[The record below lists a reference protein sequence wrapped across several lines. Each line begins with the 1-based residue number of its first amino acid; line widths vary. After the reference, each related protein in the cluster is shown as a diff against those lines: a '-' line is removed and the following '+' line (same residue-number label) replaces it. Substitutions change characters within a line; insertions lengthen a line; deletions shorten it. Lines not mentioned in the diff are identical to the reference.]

1 MIMKGRIL
9 FLATVI
15 LSLSYMPQLRA
26 DDTCDEALAEGKRNY
41 NAKHYEQAK
50 ILFEFVQDEC
60 GAGYKD
66 VASWLGRCRTAL
78 QPSLTVST
86 QNLQFAAATSSQ
98 TIRVTSNCEWVLA
111 STRSPMFT
119 VSQNGN
125 NITVTCSANTG
136 ESRSDYFC
144 VRTADGNI
152 ERRIDVTQ
160 NAASRL
166 TVSKN
171 SISCDA
177 SGTTAHITVQG
188 NTTWEIVYPSGT
200 MYSVTRT
207 NDMLI
212 NDVLT
217 IKIKE
222 NQSVDARNDF
232 FNVRTTDGTVVHK
245 IKLSQTGDT
254 RPHATIDSLW
264 VDYNV
269 YQDNQKGMKIH
280 VKFSNDN
287 LQGKTGKVI
296 AYFYSQNGSALVSD
310 NNNSYETVSG
320 KVACGEDFTPKY
332 NNSMYEDFVLF
343 MPYSELHCN
352 QTGSYKLKFYIIIWN
367 DKQQLTE
374 SKWYLFDYNVK

>member
-1 MIMKGRIL
+1 MKGRIL

-15 LSLSYMPQLRA
+15 LSLSYIPQLRA

-86 QNLQFAAATSSQ
+86 QNLQFAATTSSQ

-111 STRSPMFT
+111 STRSQMFT

-217 IKIKE
+217 VKIKE
-222 NQSVDARNDF
+222 NTSVDARSDF

-245 IKLSQTGDT
+245 INLSQTGDT

-264 VDYNV
+264 VDHGV
-269 YQDNQKGMKIH
+269 YEDNQRGMKIH
-280 VKFSNDN
+280 LKFSVYNM
-287 LQGKTGKVI
+287 LGKTGHI
-296 AYFYSQNGSALVSD
+296 AAYFYF
-310 NNNSYETVSG
+310 
-320 KVACGEDFTPKY
+320 EDGRVLKDINERYCSKGGNVTSSWESFKPSY
-332 NNSMYEDFVLF
+332 NNSIFQDYTLF
-343 MPYSELHCN
+343 MPYSELHCDN
-352 QTGSYKLKFYIIIWN
+352 DKKYELKFFVSVWDN
-367 DKQQLTE
+367 DNRELTQ
-374 SKWYLFDYNVK
+374 STWYHFYLTNQ